1 MKQQIISSVS
11 IKEINIYR
19 VWTGNE
25 EFYIYTQRGWP
36 TLHLAMALL
45 RKKYGEAYVTWA
57 ESVPK
62 HQIRYYF
69 K

>member
-1 MKQQIISSVS
+1 MKQQIIFSDSA
-11 IKEINIYR
+11 KGINIYR

-25 EFYIYTQRGWP
+25 EFCIYTQRGWP
-36 TLHLAMALL
+36 ALHLAMALL
-45 RKKYGEAYVTWA
+45 RKKYGEAYVTWV
-57 ESVPK
+57 ERVPK